1 MVTRIGINGFGRIG
15 RLTLRTIKQYHN
27 HELEVVAVNDL
38 ADTATNAHLFKWDST
53 YGGYPGDVAVNG
65 DAILVDGQP
74 IKVFAEKDPAA
85 IPWKSIGVDIV
96 LESTGLFTDA
106 TKAAAHLAGGAKKVI
121 ISAPAKKEDITL
133 VLGVNENKYDR
144 TRHNIISNASCTT
157 NALSPIAMVLNNNF
171 GIVKGM
177 MNTVHAYTNDQKL
190 QDIAHK
196 DLRRARSACANII
209 PTSTGAASAI
219 GRVLPELDGKLHGV
233 SLRVPVATVS
243 VVDLVVETARNVTIE
258 EVNAAFKA
266 AAAGALKGIL
276 DYCTE
281 PLVSS
286 DFRGNPH
293 SSIFDSLSTMVVGG
307 NLVKVL
313 SWYDN
318 EWGYSCR
325 LGDLTAFIASKG
337 I

>member
-53 YGGYPGDVAVNG
+53 YGSYPGDVAVNG

-157 NALSPIAMVLNNNF
+157 NALAPIAMVLNNNF